1 MLFLQQMYIPSTL
14 VETGNGAFSYW
25 GGDIPLKIKENSVYF
40 VIYAKCIIFANVNIR
55 MEAVC

>member
-25 GGDIPLKIKENSVYF
+25 SGDIPLKIKENSVYF
-40 VIYAKCIIFANVNIR
+40 VIYAKCIIFANVNI
-55 MEAVC
+55 